1 MLLPEESWLD
11 HGRWASKTQAECAH
25 WACQTEWLQFY
36 VLHPPDFSKSSS
48 GLGLLWPDPEVVH
61 TTDWCHS
68 RQLEAVSPPFETWPH
83 CDHFD

>member
-1 MLLPEESWLD
+1 MD
-11 HGRWASKTQAECAH
+11 AGQAKRKLSVPTGLARLS
-25 WACQTEWLQFY
+25 EWLQFY